1 MTSPAETRL
10 AITAQ
15 SLYLANLLI
24 LPGIAFAV
32 LCWFWFTRRKT
43 AGPVARNHLDTAFFG
58 SLLAGVLLVCV
69 NILIV
74 LLGGLGNPA
83 TWVVLILY
91 FTTAHA
97 ALVLAGMVALTR
109 ALAGQMF
116 HLPLPGVRGRD

>member
-1 MTSPAETRL
+1 MTSQAETRL

-32 LCWFWFTRRKT
+32 LVWLWLTRRKI
-43 AGPVARNHLDTAFFG
+43 AGPIARNHLDLAFFG
-58 SLLAGVLLVCV
+58 SVLAGVLLVCV
-69 NILIV
+69 NILIL
-74 LLGGLGNPA
+74 LLGGFGNPS

-109 ALAGQMF
+109 ALAGQPF
-116 HLPLPGVRGRD
+116 LLPLPGERGRD

>member
-32 LCWFWFTRRKT
+32 LVWLWFTRRKT
-43 AGPVARNHLDTAFFG
+43 AGPVARNHLDLAFFG

-69 NILIV
+69 NILIL
-74 LLGGLGNPA
+74 LLGGFGNPV

-109 ALAGQMF
+109 ALAGQHF
-116 HLPLPGVRGRD
+116 LPSLFRAGGRD

>member
-1 MTSPAETRL
+1 MTSPAESRL

-32 LCWFWFTRRKT
+32 LVWLWFTRHKT
-43 AGPVARNHLDTAFFG
+43 AGPVARNHLDLAFFG

-97 ALVLAGMVALTR
+97 ALVLVGMVALTR
-109 ALAGQMF
+109 ALAGQTF
-116 HLPLPGVRGRD
+116 RLPLPGVRGRD